1 MTGGVRSLGE
11 LDVVRG
17 CRDRGLPAPDQQQ
30 VRRTKNGTYYLDL
43 RWRRYAVVLE
53 IDGIQHSWVQSV
65 VGDALRH
72 NSIAVA
78 GDVDRVARD
87 LGED

>member
-1 MTGGVRSLGE
+1 M
-11 LDVVRG
+11 
-17 CRDRGLPAPDQQQ
+17 
-30 VRRTKNGTYYLDL
+30 RRTKNGTYYLDL

-72 NSIAVA
+72 DSIAVS
-78 GDVDRVARD
+78 GDVVLRLPV
-87 LGED
+87 LGLRLCPDEFFAQVEEALRGQGSSGHRLNVPA